1 MFAVTRCLSQ
11 TLHLTDAIIIFSQ
24 VFGIEVEEIDVGKSR
39 GYILVDGVKSEEQ
52 HELIDW

>member
-11 TLHLTDAIIIFSQ
+11 TLHLTDTIILYVQ

-52 HELIDW
+52 HELIDR

>member
-1 MFAVTRCLSQ
+1 MFAVTRYLSQ
-11 TLHLTDAIIIFSQ
+11 TLHLTDTIIIFLQ

>member
-11 TLHLTDAIIIFSQ
+11 TLHLTDTIILYLQ

-39 GYILVDGVKSEEQ
+39 GYILVDGVKNEEQ

>member
-1 MFAVTRCLSQ
+1 MFTVTRCPSQ
-11 TLHLTDAIIIFSQ
+11 TFYLTDTIILFLQ

-39 GYILVDGVKSEEQ
+39 GYILVDGVKTEEQ

>member
-1 MFAVTRCLSQ
+1 MTRCLSQ
-11 TLHLTDAIIIFSQ
+11 TLHLTDTIILYLQ

>member
-11 TLHLTDAIIIFSQ
+11 TLHLTDTIILYVQ

>member
-11 TLHLTDAIIIFSQ
+11 TLHLTDTIILYLQ

-39 GYILVDGVKSEEQ
+39 GYILVDGIKSEEQ